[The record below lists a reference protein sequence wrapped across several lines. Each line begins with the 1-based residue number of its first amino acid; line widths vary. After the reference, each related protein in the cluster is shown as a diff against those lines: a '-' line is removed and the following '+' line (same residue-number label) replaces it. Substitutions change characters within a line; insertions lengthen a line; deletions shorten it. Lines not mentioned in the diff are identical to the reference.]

1 MVCGSPPPIAPTGT
15 GARNCRSARSG
26 RPPVRGLLD
35 GAGEFVGEFRR
46 DVGGCGSRSARPAA
60 SVLVTSSNYRTTLA
74 GLRIMRAAS
83 RLSYRGEDRGPRTV
97 TVRAHDGYL
106 ASRGCRRSA
115 VAPQP
120 AASRVPV
127 AGVLNPGVG
136 KTTLIPLLHDAAPP
150 SQISP
155 ASRRRMLPGLL
166 TRRER
171 VGRALSGG
179 VRTDRCRLCAACRW

>member
-26 RPPVRGLLD
+26 RPPVRGLPD
-35 GAGEFVGEFRR
+35 GGEFRR

-60 SVLVTSSNYRTTLA
+60 SVLVTSSNYRTALA
-74 GLRIMRAAS
+74 GLHVTRAAS

-106 ASRGCRRSA
+106 ASRGRRRSA

-120 AASRVPV
+120 TAKPRSGSR
-127 AGVLNPGVG
+127 GFNPGVG
-136 KTTLIPLLHDAAPP
+136 KTTLIPLLHDAAPL
-150 SQISP
+150 SRHGVSSALCASCHIRATP
-155 ASRRRMLPGLL
+155 ASDGLSA
-166 TRRER
+166 
-171 VGRALSGG
+171 VPSSVRARAVTASA
-179 VRTDRCRLCAACRW
+179 R

>member
-1 MVCGSPPPIAPTGT
+1 MVSGSPPPIAPTGT

-26 RPPVRGLLD
+26 RPPVRGLL
-35 GAGEFVGEFRR
+35 GGGGEFVGEFRR

-74 GLRIMRAAS
+74 GLHVTRAAS

-120 AASRVPV
+120 TAKPRSGSR
-127 AGVLNPGVG
+127 GFNPGAG
-136 KTTLIPLLHDAAPP
+136 ETTLIPAAPRCCSP
-150 SQISP
+150 SQISAAP
-155 ASRRRMLPGLL
+155 PMTHA
-166 TRRER
+166 
-171 VGRALSGG
+171 A
-179 VRTDRCRLCAACRW
+179 RLVYPP